1 MLLYLRLIFQFSSFD
16 LPVIVTKEHLSEISR
31 QFLCSLQ
38 FFLVTCQSRRLIDQW
53 ERKSSRAFLIKA
65 VSLVRKDRPLVSKT
79 RTRFPNTKLCARLN
93 QRHFGSK
100 KWQPSSFH
108 FQFQREC
115 SSGGNMLSTVRS
127 FIILRSTRRGFSQFF
142 NENNHANSSGEKK
155 LKRKQKQKKVK

>member
-1 MLLYLRLIFQFSSFD
+1 MLLYVRLIFQFSSLD
-16 LPVIVTKEHLSEISR
+16 LPVIVTKEHLSEIGR

-38 FFLVTCQSRRLIDQW
+38 FFLVTCQSRRLINQW

-79 RTRFPNTKLCARLN
+79 RTRFPNTKLCARMN

-100 KWQPSSFH
+100 KWQPLSFH

-115 SSGGNMLSTVRS
+115 RSGGNMLSTVRS

-142 NENNHANSSGEKK
+142 NENNHANSSDE
-155 LKRKQKQKKVK
+155 KRKNENKNKRK